1 MTVRDFRWRIGG
13 STLLAMGYFTV
24 HAAAQAAGSADLL
37 GLLGFL
43 VAAVGLLLLIGGRRV
58 ALALK
63 VERSRHRA
71 LPAAIRTAHHARRH
85 GR

>member
-1 MTVRDFRWRIGG
+1 MTVRDFRWGIGG

-24 HAAAQAAGSADLL
+24 HTAAQAAGSADLL
-37 GLLGFL
+37 DLLGFL
-43 VAAVGLLLLIGGRRV
+43 IAAGGLLLLIGGRRV

-71 LPAAIRTAHHARRH
+71 LPAAIRTAHHARRR